1 MRCGVLYVLLY
12 GHQSPL
18 TSAEGDARICLMEDA
33 LGVQRPRY
41 SALNLDV
48 LVTMWATQLTSI
60 PGVLTT
66 LMAVRMNMF

>member
-1 MRCGVLYVLLY
+1 
-12 GHQSPL
+12 
-18 TSAEGDARICLMEDA
+18 MEDA

-41 SALNLDV
+41 SALNLVNLDV